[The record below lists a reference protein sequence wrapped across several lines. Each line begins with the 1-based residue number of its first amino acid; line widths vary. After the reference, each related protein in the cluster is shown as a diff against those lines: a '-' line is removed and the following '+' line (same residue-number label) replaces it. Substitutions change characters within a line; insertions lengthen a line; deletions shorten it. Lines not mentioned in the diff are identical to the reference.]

1 MVVTGTAVVFVAAG
15 VVGAGVVVFMGTA
28 VVFMAAGVVFAA
40 EVVIGAA
47 VVVVSTMLFAKN
59 KYLELR

>member
-40 EVVIGAA
+40 EVVVGAA
-47 VVVVSTMLFAKN
+47 VVVVSTMLFAQN
-59 KYLELR
+59 KYL

>member
-40 EVVIGAA
+40 VVVVGAA